1 MFAIWDSIK
10 TFVKG
15 MIMGAANVFPISSG
29 TVSLVL
35 GVFERFI
42 NAINSLR
49 IKNFKLLF
57 KGEFSQF
64 GKRTDFRF
72 LITIVLGLLAGM
84 VLTSIFLK
92 QTLNLYKVYTWSF
105 FIGLIIAS
113 VVYVMKSIDKVNIK
127 NILLVVAGMVV
138 SFFLSIKSNPY
149 PNDSFLYL
157 FLCGIIGATG
167 MVVPGVSGSHLML
180 LMGNYEL
187 IVTKGIPEMTKAST
201 FLDGASILLPF
212 VLGALVSIVMFSHLL
227 SWLMREYRDST
238 LSVLAG
244 FMLGSLPVVYPW
256 KAPDA
261 EGSTYLFSLPS
272 WNNELLLAVVMAGL
286 GFVTVFI
293 LELLAR
299 HSKKKQQQRL
309 ENPKPKRQK
318 KHNRQKKQKK
328 HGKKAKKN

>member
-57 KGEFSQF
+57 KGEFTQF

-127 NILLVVAGMVV
+127 NILFVVAGAVI

-187 IVTKGIPEMTKAST
+187 IVTKGIPWLTKAST
-201 FLDGASILLPF
+201 FIDGARIIVPF

-227 SWLMREYRDST
+227 AWLMREYRDST

-256 KAPDA
+256 KVPG
-261 EGSTYLFSLPS
+261 ESTYLFSLPS

-286 GFVTVFI
+286 GFATVFI

-309 ENPKPKRQK
+309 ENPKPKKQR
-318 KHNRQKKQKK
+318 KHKRQKKQKK
-328 HGKKAKKN
+328 HGRKTKKN

>member
-1 MFAIWDSIK
+1 MLALWESIK
-10 TFVKG
+10 VFLKG
-15 MIMGAANVFPISSG
+15 IIMGAANVFPISSG

-42 NAINSLR
+42 NSINSLR

-72 LITIVLGLLAGM
+72 FITIVLGLLAGM

-92 QTLNLYKVYTWSF
+92 QTLNSYKVYTWSF

-113 VVYVMKSIDKVNIK
+113 VIYVMKNIEKVNVK
-127 NILLVVAGMVV
+127 NILLVLAGMAF
-138 SFFLSIKSNPY
+138 SFFLSIKSNPES
-149 PNDSFLYL
+149 NESFIYL

-187 IVTKGIPEMTKAST
+187 IVTRAIPDMTRAAT
-201 FLDGASILLPF
+201 FMNGARILIPF

-227 SWLMREYRDST
+227 AWLMREYRDST

-256 KAPDA
+256 KVPG
-261 EGSTYLFSLPS
+261 ESTYIFSMPS
-272 WNNELLLAVVMAGL
+272 WNGELLGAIITAGV
-286 GFVTVFI
+286 GFATVFI

-299 HSKKKQQQRL
+299 HSKKKQLERL
-309 ENPKPKRQK
+309 QNPKPKRQK
-318 KHNRQKKQKK
+318 KHRKQKK
-328 HGKKAKKN
+328 HGRKKAKKN

>member
-57 KGEFSQF
+57 KGEFAQF

-92 QTLNLYKVYTWSF
+92 QTLNSYKVYTWSF

-113 VVYVMKSIDKVNIK
+113 VVYVLKSIDKVNIK
-127 NILLVVAGMVV
+127 IILLVVAGMVV

-149 PNDSFLYL
+149 PNDSFFYL

-201 FLDGASILLPF
+201 FIDGTRILLPF

-227 SWLMREYRDST
+227 AWLMREYRDPT

-256 KAPDA
+256 KVPG
-261 EGSTYLFSLPS
+261 ESTYIFSLPG
-272 WNNELLLAVVMAGL
+272 WNSELVWAIIMAGL

-309 ENPKPKRQK
+309 ENPKPKRQRK
-318 KHNRQKKQKK
+318 NKRQKKQKR
-328 HGKKAKKN
+328 HGRKTKKN

>member
-1 MFAIWDSIK
+1 MLALWESFK
-10 TFVKG
+10 VFVKG

-42 NAINSLR
+42 NSINSLR

-72 LITIVLGLLAGM
+72 FITIALGLLAGM

-92 QTLNLYKVYTWSF
+92 QTLVSYKVYTWSF

-113 VVYVMKSIDKVNIK
+113 VIYVLK
-127 NILLVVAGMVV
+127 
-138 SFFLSIKSNPY
+138 
-149 PNDSFLYL
+149 
-157 FLCGIIGATG
+157 GIEK
-167 MVVPGVSGSHLML
+167 VPGVSGSHLML

-187 IVTKGIPEMTKAST
+187 IVTKAIPDLTRAAT
-201 FLDGASILLPF
+201 FMNGARIILPF

-227 SWLMREYRDST
+227 AWLMREYRDST

-256 KAPDA
+256 KVPG
-261 EGSTYLFSLPS
+261 ESTYIFSLPG
-272 WNNELLLAVVMAGL
+272 WNGELLGAVITAGV
-286 GFVTVFI
+286 GFATVFI

-299 HSKKKQQQRL
+299 HSKKKQLERL
-309 ENPKPKRQK
+309 QNPKPKRQK
-318 KHNRQKKQKK
+318 KHRRQKK
-328 HGKKAKKN
+328 HGRKKAKKN

>member
-1 MFAIWDSIK
+1 MLALWESIK
-10 TFVKG
+10 VFLKG
-15 MIMGAANVFPISSG
+15 IIMGAANVFPISSG

-42 NAINSLR
+42 NSINSLR

-57 KGEFSQF
+57 KGEFKEF
-64 GKRTDFRF
+64 GKHTDFRF
-72 LITIVLGLLAGM
+72 FITIVLGLLAGM

-92 QTLNLYKVYTWSF
+92 QTLNSYKVYTWSF

-113 VVYVMKSIDKVNIK
+113 VIYVMKNIEKVNVK
-127 NILLVVAGMVV
+127 NILLVLAGMAF
-138 SFFLSIKSNPY
+138 SFFLSIKSNPES
-149 PNDSFLYL
+149 NESFIYL

-187 IVTKGIPEMTKAST
+187 IVTRAIPDMTRAAT
-201 FLDGASILLPF
+201 FMNGARILIPF

-227 SWLMREYRDST
+227 AWLMREYRDST

-256 KAPDA
+256 KVPG
-261 EGSTYLFSLPS
+261 ESTYIFSMPS
-272 WNNELLLAVVMAGL
+272 WNGELLGAIITAGV
-286 GFVTVFI
+286 GFATVFI

-299 HSKKKQQQRL
+299 HSKKKQLERL
-309 ENPKPKRQK
+309 QNPKPKRQK
-318 KHNRQKKQKK
+318 KHRKQKK
-328 HGKKAKKN
+328 HGRKKAKKN

>member
-57 KGEFSQF
+57 KGEFTQF

-84 VLTSIFLK
+84 VLTSMFLK
-92 QTLNLYKVYTWSF
+92 QTLNSYKVYTWSF

-127 NILLVVAGMVV
+127 NILFVVAGAVI

-187 IVTKGIPEMTKAST
+187 IVTKGIPWLTKAST
-201 FLDGASILLPF
+201 FVDGARIIVPF

-227 SWLMREYRDST
+227 AWLMREYRDST

-256 KAPDA
+256 KVPG
-261 EGSTYLFSLPS
+261 ESTYLFSLPS

-286 GFVTVFI
+286 GFATVFI

-309 ENPKPKRQK
+309 ENPKPKKQR
-318 KHNRQKKQKK
+318 KHKRQKKQKK
-328 HGKKAKKN
+328 HGRKTKKN

>member
-1 MFAIWDSIK
+1 MLALWESFK
-10 TFVKG
+10 VFVKG

-42 NAINSLR
+42 NSINSLR

-72 LITIVLGLLAGM
+72 FITIALGLLAGM

-92 QTLNLYKVYTWSF
+92 QTLNSYKVYTWSF

-113 VVYVMKSIDKVNIK
+113 VIYVMKSIEKVNVK
-127 NILLVVAGMVV
+127 NILLVLAGLAV
-138 SFFLSIKSNPY
+138 SFFLSIKSNPES
-149 PNDSFLYL
+149 NESFIYL

-187 IVTKGIPEMTKAST
+187 IVTKAIPDLTRAAT
-201 FLDGASILLPF
+201 FMNGARIIFPF
-212 VLGALVSIVMFSHLL
+212 ILGALVSIVMFSHLL
-227 SWLMREYRDST
+227 AWLMREYRDST

-256 KAPDA
+256 KVPG
-261 EGSTYLFSLPS
+261 ESTYIFSLPS
-272 WNNELLLAVVMAGL
+272 WNGELLGAVITAGV
-286 GFVTVFI
+286 GFATVFI

-299 HSKKKQQQRL
+299 HSKKKQLERL
-309 ENPKPKRQK
+309 QNPKPKRQK
-318 KHNRQKKQKK
+318 KHRKQKK
-328 HGKKAKKN
+328 HGRKKAKKN

>member
-1 MFAIWDSIK
+1 MLVLWESIK
-10 TFVKG
+10 VLVKG
-15 MIMGAANVFPISSG
+15 MIMGMVNVFPISSG
-29 TVSLVL
+29 TMSLVL
-35 GVFERFI
+35 GVYERFI

-57 KGEFSQF
+57 KGEFTQF
-64 GKRTDFRF
+64 GRRTDFRF
-72 LITIVLGLLAGM
+72 LSIIVIGIIAGM

-92 QTLNLYKVYTWSF
+92 QTLNSYKVFTWSF

-113 VVYVMKSIDKVNIK
+113 VIYVMKSIDKVSVK
-127 NILLVVAGMVV
+127 NILLVLAGTVI

-149 PNDSFLYL
+149 PNDSFFYL

-187 IVTKGIPEMTKAST
+187 IVTKGIPWLTKAST
-201 FLDGASILLPF
+201 FGDGAKIIIPF

-227 SWLMREYRDST
+227 AWLMREYRDST

-256 KAPDA
+256 KVAG
-261 EGSTYLFSLPS
+261 ESTYLFSLPN
-272 WNNELLLAVVMAGL
+272 WNTELLLAVLMAGL
-286 GFVTVFI
+286 GFVAVLV

-299 HSKKKQQQRL
+299 HSKKVQQQRM
-309 ENPKPKRQK
+309 ENPKPKRHK
-318 KHNRQKKQKK
+318 KHKK
-328 HGKKAKKN
+328 HGRKAKKN

>member
-92 QTLNLYKVYTWSF
+92 QTLNSYKVYTWSF

-149 PNDSFLYL
+149 PNDSFFYL

-256 KAPDA
+256 KVPDA

-286 GFVTVFI
+286 GFATVFI

-309 ENPKPKRQK
+309 ENPKPKRQR
-318 KHNRQKKQKK
+318 KHKRQKKQKR
-328 HGKKAKKN
+328 HGRKTKKN